1 MFDHERRD
9 GVVRPCGRGPASPR
23 GVQRRSPRACY
34 RAGVVANPAQTL
46 TVSARDVA
54 DRKFDSSA
62 YPYQH
67 LAVVQMAKIG
77 TPDSQI
83 PLVMSAVEMLGHAG
97 WELVCFT
104 MANRTV
110 VAVLRRR

>member
-1 MFDHERRD
+1 M
-9 GVVRPCGRGPASPR
+9 A
-23 GVQRRSPRACY
+23 
-34 RAGVVANPAQTL
+34 ANPAQTL

-54 DRKFDSSA
+54 DRKFDPSA
-62 YPYQH
+62 YPYHH
-67 LAVVQMAKIG
+67 LAVVQVAKIG

-83 PLVMSAVEMLGHAG
+83 PLVMSAVETLGRTG
-97 WELVCFT
+97 WELVSFT

>member
-1 MFDHERRD
+1 
-9 GVVRPCGRGPASPR
+9 VA
-23 GVQRRSPRACY
+23 
-34 RAGVVANPAQTL
+34 ANPAQTL

-54 DRKFDSSA
+54 DRKFDPAS
-62 YPYQH
+62 YPYEH
-67 LAVVQMAKIG
+67 LAVVQVAKIG

-83 PLVMSAVEMLGHAG
+83 PLVMSAVETLGRAG
-97 WELVCFT
+97 WELVSFT